1 MRFALLAC
9 VLLSGCVGL
18 AGYQPRNADE
28 AIKMVKEAGGTG
40 CYYGRISGNSR
51 PYADVEARSLVVS
64 TVGAGTSY
72 KECLEAI
79 PPEAR
84 AALMA
89 PMK

>member
-1 MRFALLAC
+1 MRLVVLAI
-9 VLLSGCVGL
+9 LLSGCTGL

-28 AIKMVKEAGGTG
+28 AIRMVKEAGGTG

-51 PYADVEARSLVVS
+51 PYADVEARSLVVT
-64 TVGAGTSY
+64 TVGQGTSY

-84 AALMA
+84 AALVA
-89 PMK
+89 PLK